1 MSRERVLDAALALAD
16 EVGVAGLSMRKL
28 GAALGVEA
36 MTIYYYVPNKDAVLD
51 GLVERVMTGA
61 FTVDPGAGWRAL
73 LRDFAASFRNE
84 LRRHPGVLQL
94 VATRPVATPEALRT
108 LEAAAA
114 VLREAGFGLR
124 EAFHVLNTVAMFT
137 TGHCLAEI
145 DPPGAKPVAAPELD
159 PEQFPNVAAAIADGL
174 GTPADHQARFDL
186 ALEALTEGFASIRAS
201 SG

>member
-61 FTVDPGAGWRAL
+61 FTVDPDAGWRAM

-84 LRRHPGVLQL
+84 LLRHPGVLHL
-94 VATRPVATPEALRT
+94 VATRPVVTPGGLRVVEEAVS
-108 LEAAAA
+108 
-114 VLREAGFGLR
+114 VLRAAGFGLR
-124 EAFHVLNTVAMFT
+124 EAFHVVNTVAMFT

-145 DPPGAKPVAAPELD
+145 DPPGAEAAALEVD
-159 PEQFPNVAAAIADGL
+159 PGEFPNVAAAVADGL

-201 SG
+201 